1 MDHLIYGLVA
11 GSFVLALWDAARRY
25 LEVKLFNERELGRI
39 IALEHEQQKL
49 REQID
54 NVGSKLNA
62 AQASQATRS
71 PVRGLR

>member
-1 MDHLIYGLVA
+1 MTEAIYGLVA
-11 GSFVLALWDAARRY
+11 SGFVLALWDAARRY
-25 LEVKLFNERELGRI
+25 LEVKLFNDREIQRI
-39 IALEHEQQKL
+39 IELEHEQRKL
-49 REQID
+49 RELIE